1 MGLDKFHRW
10 RYDAL
15 VEMSDANFRVF
26 EERNTESM
34 KKLNAVMMMY
44 MCMCRMCMLCRVQ
57 FGQLSENCLTA

>member
-1 MGLDKFHRW
+1 MGLDKFAIW
-10 RYDAL
+10 VYDAL
-15 VEMSDANFRVF
+15 VEINDVIFRGKD
-26 EERNTESM
+26 TESM